1 MRFAYQFWL
10 FLTARMS
17 GLSKLFPAD
26 SRILIDGGLG
36 STLEDV
42 FQIDTASSLWSSEAL
57 IKNPESVIEAHLLFL
72 RAGARVIATASYQ
85 GSFSTYA
92 RAGYSQDDAIRLMR
106 SSVALAAEARNRFAA
121 ESHVPIDSIKI
132 ALSLAAYGASLPLPH
147 EFDGFYPPP
156 YGPQAY
162 VHPSEDPAALP
173 NRNAFRTDER
183 AQEEQAEAALAA
195 FHLER
200 LRAYAADAPTW
211 RSIDV
216 IAFETVP
223 LAREVRAIRR
233 AVAALEDDDLAPE
246 ERKPWWVSAVYTG
259 GEFPEQQQGG
269 VGAASGGRL
278 GARDVLAAYFGDSDG
293 HAGAPGGGEGGTRY
307 AVPDAFGVNCTAVA
321 HVARAV
327 AAVSDA
333 LETGGRR
340 WETLARSQAKRR
352 SDTPSQGDG
361 WAGQLGDI
369 VRAAVTKGVWGGI
382 LVGGCCKTGDD
393 ELRALAKV
401 LD

>member
-1 MRFAYQFWL
+1 
-10 FLTARMS
+10 MS
-17 GLSKLFPAD
+17 GLSKLYPFDP
-26 SRILIDGGLG
+26 RILIDGGLG

-72 RAGARVIATASYQ
+72 RAGARLIETASYQ

-106 SSVALAAEARNRFAA
+106 SSVALAAEARRRFVA

-162 VHPSEDPAALP
+162 AQHSALP
-173 NRNAFRTDER
+173 NRNAFRADER
-183 AQEEQAEAALAA
+183 AQEAQAEAALAA

-200 LRAYAADAPTW
+200 LRAYAADAQTW
-211 RSIDV
+211 RSIDAL
-216 IAFETVP
+216 AFETVP

-233 AVAALEDDDLAPE
+233 AVAALEDDGF
-246 ERKPWWVSAVYTG
+246 ERKPWWVCAVYTG
-259 GEFPEQQQGG
+259 GEFPEQQQG
-269 VGAASGGRL
+269 ASGGRL
-278 GARDVLAAYFGDSDG
+278 GARDVLAAYFGDSDV
-293 HAGAPGGGEGGTRY
+293 HAGAGSGARY
-307 AVPDAFGVNCTAVA
+307 AVPDAFGINCTAVA
-321 HVARAV
+321 HVAKAV

-333 LETGGRR
+333 LEETGAGPAAGSGKPWLVLKPNGGQTYDMDTRK
-340 WETLARSQAKRR
+340 WGWHGGE
-352 SDTPSQGDG
+352 TPSQKDE

-369 VRAAVTKGVWGGI
+369 VRAATNKSVWGGI
-382 LVGGCCKTGDD
+382 LVGGCCKTGDG

-401 LD
+401 LV

>member
-1 MRFAYQFWL
+1 
-10 FLTARMS
+10 MS
-17 GLSKLFPAD
+17 GLSKYFPSD

-42 FQIDTASSLWSSEAL
+42 FHIDTASSLWSSEAL
-57 IKNPESVIEAHLLFL
+57 IKNPESVIQAHLLFL
-72 RAGARVIATASYQ
+72 RAGARLIETASYQ

-92 RAGYSQDDAIRLMR
+92 KAGYSLDDAIKLMR
-106 SSVALAAEARNRFAA
+106 SSVALAAEARRRFAA
-121 ESHVPIDSIKI
+121 ESHVPTDSIKI

-162 VHPSEDPAALP
+162 VHHSTNDPSALP
-173 NRNAFRTDER
+173 NRNAFRADER
-183 AQEEQAEAALAA
+183 AQEAQSEAALAA

-200 LRAYAADAPTW
+200 LRAYATDAQTW

-216 IAFETVP
+216 LAFETIP

-233 AVAALEDDDLAPE
+233 AVAALEDDGLAPE
-246 ERKPWWVSAVYTG
+246 ERKPWWVCAVYTG
-259 GEFPEQQQGG
+259 GEFPEQRLCGDGG
-269 VGAASGGRL
+269 EQLS
-278 GARDVLAAYFGDSDG
+278 ARDVLTAYFGDIDVHST
-293 HAGAPGGGEGGTRY
+293 AGGGGESARY
-307 AVPDAFGVNCTAVA
+307 AVPHAFGVNCTAVA
-321 HVARAV
+321 HVAKAV

-333 LETGGRR
+333 LEETGAGGRKP
-340 WETLARSQAKRR
+340 WLVLKPNGGQTYDM
-352 SDTPSQGDG
+352 DTCKWGWYGGEVHTQGDE
-361 WAGQLGDI
+361 WAGKLGDI
-369 VRAAVTKGVWGGI
+369 VRAATNKGVWGGI

>member
-1 MRFAYQFWL
+1 
-10 FLTARMS
+10 MS
-17 GLSKLFPAD
+17 GLSELFPFD
-26 SRILIDGGLG
+26 PRILIDGGLG

-72 RAGARVIATASYQ
+72 RAGARLIETASYQ

-92 RAGYSQDDAIRLMR
+92 RAGYSQDDAIQLMR
-106 SSVALAAEARNRFAA
+106 SSQSRSR
-121 ESHVPIDSIKI
+121 SPSPHT
-132 ALSLAAYGASLPLPH
+132 GASLPLSH

-162 VHPSEDPAALP
+162 VQHSALP
-173 NRNAFRTDER
+173 NRNAFRADER
-183 AQEEQAEAALAA
+183 AQEAQAEAALAA

-200 LRAYAADAPTW
+200 LRAYAADAQTW
-211 RSIDV
+211 RSIDAL
-216 IAFETVP
+216 AFETVP

-233 AVAALEDDDLAPE
+233 AVAALEDDGL
-246 ERKPWWVSAVYTG
+246 ERKPWWVCAVYTG
-259 GEFPEQQQGG
+259 GEFPEQQEG
-269 VGAASGGRL
+269 ASGGRL
-278 GARDVLAAYFGDSDG
+278 GARDVLAAYFSDSDV
-293 HAGAPGGGEGGTRY
+293 HAGAGGGARY

-321 HVARAV
+321 HVAKAV

-333 LETGGRR
+333 LEETGAGPAAGSGKPWLVLKPNGGQTYDMDTRK
-340 WETLARSQAKRR
+340 WGWHGGE
-352 SDTPSQGDG
+352 TPSQKDE

-369 VRAAVTKGVWGGI
+369 VRAATNKSVWGGI
-382 LVGGCCKTGDD
+382 LVGGCCKTGDG

-401 LD
+401 LV